1 METLPPEI
9 IINHIIPQ
17 FFGSLFDC
25 SSYISL
31 MLTNKFF
38 YNILSKEQAHTLKKY
53 ESFKHREYYVSK
65 NFDSIKE
72 LSEHQ
77 INFFF
82 PEWLKNCFS
91 NFNRVPVY
99 NGNVNENILS
109 KLNYNFVKGIALFYP
124 YLAIKCWKIDENKI
138 DKNHWL
144 IIFSSANYSYKSFWL
159 IDEPRSN
166 YKVVM
171 NDTKINIKTLINTHH
186 IVKINNKLLRMI

>member
-1 METLPPEI
+1 M
-9 IINHIIPQ
+9 
-17 FFGSLFDC
+17 
-25 SSYISL
+25 
-31 MLTNKFF
+31 
-38 YNILSKEQAHTLKKY
+38 SKEQAHTLKKY

-91 NFNRVPVY
+91 NFSRVPVY

-124 YLAIKCWKIDENKI
+124 YLAIKCWKIDENK
-138 DKNHWL
+138 
-144 IIFSSANYSYKSFWL
+144 
-159 IDEPRSN
+159 R
-166 YKVVM
+166 
-171 NDTKINIKTLINTHH
+171 
-186 IVKINNKLLRMI
+186 